1 MSQTIP
7 AIHIGLMSLKEGQ
20 IVGERYQ
27 LDRLIAQGGFGAV
40 WRAKDLESGREV
52 AVKFPR
58 PDLASNNVRVRFES
72 ELRVLRL
79 LPKHPHIVEFLTQG
93 VSDGAP
99 FLVMELL
106 PNSLHAWLDQHRKE
120 SLKTPLFVVAPLFA
134 QICKGVGAAHRL
146 PNHKPI
152 VHRDINPNNIMIE
165 TRPSGELCAKVL
177 DFGVARIGCR
187 ATTATGEQIGTP
199 GYMSP
204 EQAHGLP
211 DQQSPRSDVF
221 CLGILA
227 IEMLTLVS
235 QLTHS
240 QLHCAIYST
249 QHHDQLESLL
259 ASLRPDDVPP
269 SVWKVISCATNP
281 QPELRYADANELGQA
296 WWGAWWDRIPCGAP
310 KAEPTVATDKSG
322 TVMQCQEEAVTQ
334 PFAQPITQPLEE
346 LVTQPVT
353 QSGSRVEPA
362 TVHSQALTTPLW
374 LSTQGK
380 VKHWLR
386 SFLRV

>member
-1 MSQTIP
+1 
-7 AIHIGLMSLKEGQ
+7 
-20 IVGERYQ
+20 
-27 LDRLIAQGGFGAV
+27 
-40 WRAKDLESGREV
+40 
-52 AVKFPR
+52 
-58 PDLASNNVRVRFES
+58 
-72 ELRVLRL
+72 
-79 LPKHPHIVEFLTQG
+79 
-93 VSDGAP
+93 
-99 FLVMELL
+99 
-106 PNSLHAWLDQHRKE
+106 
-120 SLKTPLFVVAPLFA
+120 
-134 QICKGVGAAHRL
+134 
-146 PNHKPI
+146 
-152 VHRDINPNNIMIE
+152 MIE
-165 TRPSGELCAKVL
+165 RGRAGSCVPKSWTLGWRGL
-177 DFGVARIGCR
+177 VAGNM
-187 ATTATGEQIGTP
+187 TATGEQVGTH

-269 SVWKVISCATNP
+269 SVWKVISRATSSP
-281 QPELRYADANELGQA
+281 DRELRYADANELGQA

-334 PFAQPITQPLEE
+334 PFAQPITQPLAE

-362 TVHSQALTTPLW
+362 TVHSQALPIPLW
-374 LSTQGK
+374 LSTQDESEALAALVSEGLIARTGLAR
-380 VKHWLR
+380 WAG
-386 SFLRV
+386 